1 MKKDVS
7 YWRAFLTHPYNQMVV
22 WAATAAGVLASFPY
36 GWDGLALALLALAAV
51 EVVGLAVVPGLPP
64 FIASVDQKARRAER
78 KAKRERLLSEVRM
91 HGGSSHLRAYEQMS
105 QRVESLYRMA
115 SDTATSLSERE
126 VEQLDDLTVNYL
138 AMCLSDAAMRAKD
151 GADHSGAAERKL
163 RVLTQRLA
171 QGGLAPDDEQQ
182 LLRAKQEYE
191 EAMARQQRME
201 IRRSA
206 LEASLVSMPV
216 RMEEVYQMVMTAP
229 SAGKL
234 SALLEESMSKLRT
247 AEEVNFDVEAAFGIK
262 SAMDLGAT
270 YTEPP
275 LAPPRQDRV
284 TPIAAGRRTA
294 GSVGSGGPRE

>member
-1 MKKDVS
+1 MKQEVS
-7 YWRAFLTHPYNQMVV
+7 YWQAFLTHPYNQMVM
-22 WAATAAGVLASFPY
+22 WATAAAGVFASFPY
-36 GWDGLALALLALAAV
+36 GWDALALSLLALAAV

-64 FIASVDQKARRAER
+64 FIASVDQKARHAER
-78 KAKRERLLSEVRM
+78 KAKRERLLSEIRM

-138 AMCLSDAAMRAKD
+138 AMCLSDAAIRAKD
-151 GADHSGAAERKL
+151 GGESGGAAERKL
-163 RVLTQRLA
+163 RAVTQRLA
-171 QGGLAPDDEQQ
+171 QGDLAQDERQQ
-182 LLRAKQEYE
+182 LLRAKLEYE

-201 IRRSA
+201 IRRTA

-229 SAGKL
+229 SAGQL

-247 AEEVNFDVEAAFGIK
+247 AEEVNFDVEAAFGIP
-262 SAMDLGAT
+262 SGIDSGT
-270 YTEPP
+270 TTTQPP

-284 TPIAAGRRTA
+284 TPIAAGRRTP
-294 GSVGSGGPRE
+294 GSVSTGGPRE

>member
-1 MKKDVS
+1 MKPEVS
-7 YWRAFLTHPYNQMVV
+7 YWQAFLTHPYNQMVV
-22 WAATAAGVLASFPY
+22 WATTAAGVFASFPY
-36 GWDGLALALLALAAV
+36 GWDALALALLALAAV
-51 EVVGLAVVPGLPP
+51 EVVGLGVVPGLPP
-64 FIASVDQKARRAER
+64 FKASVDQKARRAER
-78 KAKRERLLSEVRM
+78 KAKRERLLSEIRM

-151 GADHSGAAERKL
+151 GTDHNGAAERKL
-163 RVLTQRLA
+163 RAVSQRLA
-171 QGGLAPDDEQQ
+171 QGGLAQDEEQQ

-191 EAMARQQRME
+191 EALARHQRMD

-262 SAMDLGAT
+262 SETDLSAT
-270 YTEPP
+270 YVQPP
-275 LAPPRQDRV
+275 LATPRQDRV
-284 TPIAAGRRTA
+284 TPISVGRRTA
-294 GSVGSGGPRE
+294 GSVGTGGARE

>member
-1 MKKDVS
+1 MKPEVS
-7 YWRAFLTHPYNQMVV
+7 YWQAFLTHPYNQMVV
-22 WAATAAGVLASFPY
+22 WGAAAAGVLASFPY

-64 FIASVDQKARRAER
+64 FIASVDQKARNAER

-151 GADHSGAAERKL
+151 GTDHGGAAERKL
-163 RVLTQRLA
+163 RVVTQRLA
-171 QGGLAPDDEQQ
+171 QGGLAQDDEQQ

-191 EAMARQQRME
+191 EALSRQQRMD

-247 AEEVNFDVEAAFGIK
+247 AEEVNFDVEAAFGINSEVAAVLT
-262 SAMDLGAT
+262 SAA
-270 YTEPP
+270 PP
-275 LAPPRQDRV
+275 LAAPRQDRV
-284 TPIAAGRRTA
+284 TPISAGRRTA
-294 GSVGSGGPRE
+294 GSVGTSGPRE

>member
-1 MKKDVS
+1 MS
-7 YWRAFLTHPYNQMVV
+7 YWRAFLTHPYNQMVI
-22 WAATAAGVLASFPY
+22 WGAAAAGVFASFPY

-138 AMCLSDAAMRAKD
+138 AMCLSDAVMRAKD
-151 GADHSGAAERKL
+151 GADNNGVTERKL
-163 RVLTQRLA
+163 RALTQRLA
-171 QGGLAPDDEQQ
+171 QGGLAQDDEQQ

-191 EAMARQQRME
+191 EALARHQRMD

-262 SAMDLGAT
+262 SEVDAGRVLAG
-270 YTEPP
+270 PP
-275 LAPPRQDRV
+275 FAAPRQDRV

-294 GSVGSGGPRE
+294 GSVGTGGPRE

>member
-1 MKKDVS
+1 MKTDVS
-7 YWRAFLTHPYNQMVV
+7 YWKAFLTHPYNQMLV
-22 WAATAAGVLASFPY
+22 WGATAAGVLASFPY

-64 FIASVDQKARRAER
+64 FIASVDQKARHAER

-138 AMCLSDAAMRAKD
+138 AMCLSDAAMRARD
-151 GADHSGAAERKL
+151 GADHSGAADRKL

-171 QGGLAPDDEQQ
+171 QGGLAPDDEQH

-191 EAMARQQRME
+191 EALARQQRMD
-201 IRRSA
+201 IRCSA

-234 SALLEESMSKLRT
+234 SALLEESISKLRT

-262 SAMDLGAT
+262 STLDAGLSYA
-270 YTEPP
+270 EAP
-275 LAPPRQDRV
+275 LAAPRPERV
-284 TPIAAGRRTA
+284 TPISAGRRTA
-294 GSVGSGGPRE
+294 GSVGTGGPRE

>member
-1 MKKDVS
+1 MKQEVS
-7 YWRAFLTHPYNQMVV
+7 YWRAFLTHPYNQMVI
-22 WAATAAGVLASFPY
+22 WGAAAAGVFASFPY

-138 AMCLSDAAMRAKD
+138 AMCLSDAVMRAKD
-151 GADHSGAAERKL
+151 GADNNGVTERKL
-163 RVLTQRLA
+163 RALTQRLA
-171 QGGLAPDDEQQ
+171 QGGLAQDDEQQ

-191 EAMARQQRME
+191 EALARHQRMD

-229 SAGKL
+229 SAGQL

-247 AEEVNFDVEAAFGIK
+247 AEEVNFDVEAAFGIPSGIDSPA
-262 SAMDLGAT
+262 SA
-270 YTEPP
+270 EPP

-284 TPIAAGRRTA
+284 TPIAAGRRTP
-294 GSVGSGGPRE
+294 GSVSTGGPRE

>member
-1 MKKDVS
+1 MKKGSS
-7 YWRAFLTHPYNQMVV
+7 YWQAFLAHPYNQMVV
-22 WAATAAGVLASFPY
+22 WGATAAGVLASFPY

-64 FIASVDQKARRAER
+64 FIASVDQKARHAER

-91 HGGSSHLRAYEQMS
+91 HGGSSHLRAYERMS

-151 GADHSGAAERKL
+151 GADNSGVTERKL
-163 RVLTQRLA
+163 RALAQRLA
-171 QGGLAPDDEQQ
+171 QGGLAQADEQQ

-191 EAMARQQRME
+191 EALARQHRMD

-247 AEEVNFDVEAAFGIK
+247 AEEVNFDVEAAFGI
-262 SAMDLGAT
+262 SSEVEAVPRISQPT
-270 YTEPP
+270 
-275 LAPPRQDRV
+275 LAASRQERV
-284 TPIAAGRRTA
+284 TPISAGRRTV
-294 GSVGSGGPRE
+294 GSVGTGGPRE

>member
-1 MKKDVS
+1 MKQDVS
-7 YWRAFLTHPYNQMVV
+7 YWKAFLAHPYNQVVV
-22 WAATAAGVLASFPY
+22 WGAAAAGVLASFPY

-51 EVVGLAVVPGLPP
+51 EVIGLAVVPGLPT
-64 FIASVDQKARRAER
+64 FIASVDQKTRRAER

-91 HGGSSHLRAYEQMS
+91 HGGSTHLRAYEQMS
-105 QRVESLYRMA
+105 LRVDSLYRMA

-151 GADHSGAAERKL
+151 GADNSGAAERKL
-163 RVLTQRLA
+163 RALSQRLA
-171 QGGLAPDDEQQ
+171 QGGLAQEDEQQ

-191 EAMARQQRME
+191 EALARQQRMD

-234 SALLEESMSKLRT
+234 SALLEESISKLRT
-247 AEEVNFDVEAAFGIK
+247 AEEVSFDVEAAFGIP
-262 SAMDLGAT
+262 SGLDTVSSIAQPALAT
-270 YTEPP
+270 
-275 LAPPRQDRV
+275 PRQDRFRP
-284 TPIAAGRRTA
+284 TSASRRTV
-294 GSVGSGGPRE
+294 GSVGTGGPRE

>member
-1 MKKDVS
+1 MKQDVS

-64 FIASVDQKARRAER
+64 FIASVDQAARQAER
-78 KAKRERLLSEVRM
+78 KAKRERLLSEIGM

-115 SDTATSLSERE
+115 CDTATSLSERE

-138 AMCLSDAAMRAKD
+138 AMCLSDAAIRARD
-151 GADHSGAAERKL
+151 GVDNSGATERKL
-163 RVLTQRLA
+163 RALTQRLT
-171 QGGLAPDDEQQ
+171 QGGLAQDDEQQ

-191 EAMARQQRME
+191 EALARQRRME

-206 LEASLVSMPV
+206 LEASLISMPV

-262 SAMDLGAT
+262 STIDADT
-270 YTEPP
+270 YAEPP
-275 LAPPRQDRV
+275 SAAPRQDRV
-284 TPIAAGRRTA
+284 TPISVGRRTA
-294 GSVGSGGPRE
+294 GSVGTGGPRE